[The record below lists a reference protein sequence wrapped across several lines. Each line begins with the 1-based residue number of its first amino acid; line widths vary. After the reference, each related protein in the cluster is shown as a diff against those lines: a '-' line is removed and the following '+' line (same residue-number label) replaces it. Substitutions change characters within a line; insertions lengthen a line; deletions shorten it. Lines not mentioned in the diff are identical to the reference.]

1 VQLRSESE
9 ASGIYSRD
17 KSITY
22 DFNSID
28 SDVIFVGVRECACV
42 FVRALPILKVV

>member
-1 VQLRSESE
+1 LAIFFCKSDMTASDCSESE
-9 ASGIYSRD
+9 VSGIYSRD

-28 SDVIFVGVRECACV
+28 SDVIFVDV
-42 FVRALPILKVV
+42 L